1 MTDFARPPEFE
12 ALVQIASIG
21 GGKGP
26 EKAFGSRPPCRFARD
41 MGSLVPGSPR
51 ETESLRSRLADCA
64 RLAQLEGPVAVGSG
78 GACSAPS
85 ESLWSRPPHRLAH
98 EMPRLATEGGRKV
111 IGRWM
116 ANFACSV
123 EFEGPD
129 LIASDP
135 APEALA
141 ATVGRWS
148 VCRLAREMQ
157 RFVRPDIPE
166 ESCP

>member
-1 MTDFARPPEFE
+1 
-12 ALVQIASIG
+12 
-21 GGKGP
+21 
-26 EKAFGSRPPCRFARD
+26 
-41 MGSLVPGSPR
+41 
-51 ETESLRSRLADCA
+51 
-64 RLAQLEGPVAVGSG
+64 
-78 GACSAPS
+78 
-85 ESLWSRPPHRLAH
+85 
-98 EMPRLATEGGRKV
+98 V

-116 ANFACSV
+116 ANFARSV

-129 LIASDP
+129 LIASDA